1 MKPARLLCPWDFLR
15 QEYWSGLPFPPPGNL
30 PHPEFEPTSHVSPAL
45 QADSLGNTAV
55 TTILQHCY
63 PEHSIKL
70 SPQGQ
75 FLLPR
80 VCQGQPPSHAPGDWS
95 FHNCPFSI
103 CTSILSWPIHEVHIC
118 FSFSGYWEH
127 SRSFPFPTLAIQ
139 RSQEK
144 VSTQN
149 RQMTQGLGHRFVYLF
164 IFCFLSNLL
173 VLNPEFSM
181 VYDIWCISPTLWHFH
196 LLTSIST
203 WRPIPVSPCESL
215 VTCWG
220 AVWEWWR
227 VLCCRRHELDLQS

>member
-139 RSQEK
+139 RSQK
-144 VSTQN
+144 KCQFKTG
-149 RQMTQGLGHRFVYLF
+149 R
-164 IFCFLSNLL
+164 
-173 VLNPEFSM
+173 
-181 VYDIWCISPTLWHFH
+181 
-196 LLTSIST
+196 
-203 WRPIPVSPCESL
+203 
-215 VTCWG
+215 
-220 AVWEWWR
+220 
-227 VLCCRRHELDLQS
+227 